1 MSGNERWST
10 KVGVKLLSD
19 LVMFLIFSSNS
30 LLDFHESIQV
40 GPLKSLMYFVA
51 GINTK
56 WFWNIAKEKYF
67 APLKI
72 PSFYLSDL
80 LLILLLILLLTFF

>member
-1 MSGNERWST
+1 MSGNERRST

-19 LVMFLIFSSNS
+19 LVMFSIFSSNS

-56 WFWNIAKEKYF
+56 
-67 APLKI
+67 
-72 PSFYLSDL
+72 
-80 LLILLLILLLTFF
+80 